1 MKNKRNISVTATKE
15 IHHFFNCSTG
25 KKEGLKNLIPLPH
38 CILTIRKRKEY
49 YKIIFH

>member
-1 MKNKRNISVTATKE
+1 MQNKRNISVTATKE
-15 IHHFFNCSTG
+15 IRHFFNCSIG

-38 CILTIRKRKEY
+38 YILTIRKRKEY